1 MMVTVYT
8 KPDCPACRAAL
19 STLRHLASEYGLVIV
34 EVDTASPGGSG
45 SPGGTVDRGTTGGE
59 AGPPRAHAVGHV
71 DQQDRG
77 DLGGPGD
84 YADLPVVEIEGG
96 RLGKLR
102 LQAPID
108 ELELRMTLEL
118 AWRASVPNVRV
129 ARSRQALGSPADRLA
144 SFIGQRWLG
153 FATAALGVFVALPWL
168 APVFAALGWWGLADS
183 IYAAYAVT

>member
-8 KPDCPACRAAL
+8 KPDCPACRATL
-19 STLRHLASEYGLVIV
+19 STLRDVASEYGLVIV
-34 EVDTASPGGSG
+34 EVDTG
-45 SPGGTVDRGTTGGE
+45 SPGSPVDRGTTGGE
-59 AGPPRAHAVGHV
+59 AGPPRPHAGGHV
-71 DQQDRG
+71 DQRDRG
-77 DLGGPGD
+77 DSGDRGDRGD

-129 ARSRQALGSPADRLA
+129 ARSRQVLGSPADRLA

-153 FATAALGVFVALPWL
+153 FSTAALGVFVALPWL
-168 APVFAALGWWGLADS
+168 APVFAALGWWGLADP